1 MKTIIAFAL
10 IAAILVAASA
20 MPAAEPEAGGH
31 GYGKRSA
38 EADPLFIGGSIG
50 IGIGGYGYGGY
61 GHGGYGYG
69 GYGYGGYGYGG
80 YGGYGGYDGGYSDY
94 YDYY

>member
-20 MPAAEPEAGGH
+20 MPVAEPEAGGH

-50 IGIGGYGYGGY
+50 VGIGGFGGF
-61 GHGGYGYG
+61 G

-80 YGGYGGYDGGYSDY
+80 YGGYGYDYFDY
-94 YDYY
+94 Y

>member
-1 MKTIIAFAL
+1 MKITIAFTL

-50 IGIGGYGYGGY
+50 IGIGGYG
-61 GHGGYGYG
+61 GYG
-69 GYGYGGYGYGG
+69 GYGYGGYGYGDYG
-80 YGGYGGYDGGYSDY
+80 YGGYSDY
-94 YDYY
+94 NDYY